1 METVDN
7 SVDYPMCPAFRRKI
21 AVFSPHT
28 REIAEIPDVP
38 LQAVL
43 YVREAKMPNVA
54 VENVW
59 KEENVIHRDMSGGMP
74 CISPENGINVRVGSA
89 QTEIFVPSPAT
100 SFIIVLRSMA
110 SAASVRSF
118 FSMTSQDD
126 SAVV

>member
-1 METVDN
+1 MDN
-7 SVDYPMCPAFRRKI
+7 SVDYPMCPSFRRKI

-38 LQAVL
+38 LRAVL
-43 YVREAKMPNVA
+43 HVRKAKMPDVA

-74 CISPENGINVRVGSA
+74 CISPENGINVRLGSA

>member
-1 METVDN
+1 M
-7 SVDYPMCPAFRRKI
+7 
-21 AVFSPHT
+21 
-28 REIAEIPDVP
+28 
-38 LQAVL
+38 
-43 YVREAKMPNVA
+43 YVRKAKMPDVA

-59 KEENVIHRDMSGGMP
+59 KEENVIHRDMSGGMS
-74 CISPENGINVRVGSA
+74 CISTEKGINVQVEGA

>member
-7 SVDYPMCPAFRRKI
+7 SVDYPMCPSFRRKI

-38 LQAVL
+38 LRAVL
-43 YVREAKMPNVA
+43 HVRKAKMPNVA

-74 CISPENGINVRVGSA
+74 CISPENGINVRLGSA

>member
-1 METVDN
+1 M
-7 SVDYPMCPAFRRKI
+7 
-21 AVFSPHT
+21 
-28 REIAEIPDVP
+28 PD
-38 LQAVL
+38 
-43 YVREAKMPNVA
+43 VA

-59 KEENVIHRDMSGGMP
+59 KEEKVIHRDMSGGMP
-74 CISPENGINVRVGSA
+74 CISTEKGINVQVEGA

>member
-1 METVDN
+1 MDN
-7 SVDYPMCPAFRRKI
+7 SVDYPMCPSFRRKI

-38 LQAVL
+38 LRAVL
-43 YVREAKMPNVA
+43 HVRKAKMPDVA

-74 CISPENGINVRVGSA
+74 CISTEKGINVQVEGA

>member
-1 METVDN
+1 MDN
-7 SVDYPMCPAFRRKI
+7 SVDYPMCPSFRRKI

-38 LQAVL
+38 LRAVL
-43 YVREAKMPNVA
+43 HVRKAKMPNVA

-74 CISPENGINVRVGSA
+74 CISPENGINVRLGSA

>member
-1 METVDN
+1 MDN
-7 SVDYPMCPAFRRKI
+7 SVDHRICPAFRRKI
-21 AVFSPHT
+21 AET
-28 REIAEIPDVP
+28 TDVP
-38 LQAVL
+38 LRAVL
-43 YVREAKMPNVA
+43 YVREAKMPDVA

-74 CISPENGINVRVGSA
+74 CISTEKGINVQVEGA

>member
-1 METVDN
+1 MDN
-7 SVDYPMCPAFRRKI
+7 SVDHRICASFRRKI

-38 LQAVL
+38 LRAVL
-43 YVREAKMPNVA
+43 HVRKAKMPNVA

-74 CISPENGINVRVGSA
+74 CISPENGINVRLGSA
-89 QTEIFVPSPAT
+89 QTEIFIPSPAT